1 MREELIR
8 KREAKLLT
16 QAQMARKCKCSER
29 LIVGIEEED
38 WITHPHIA
46 SRMAKEYGF
55 NVNTYNQLVH
65 ETRRAKKLPKPVQ
78 PHDEKSWN
86 GYAVCA
92 GCRKVDLEQDPYMWS
107 GYYK

>member
-1 MREELIR
+1 MREELMR
-8 KREAKLLT
+8 KREAKQLT

-38 WITHPHIA
+38 WITHPDIA

-55 NVNTYNQLVH
+55 GIRTYNQLVH
-65 ETRRAKKLPKPVQ
+65 EDRRAKELPKPVQ
-78 PHDEKSWN
+78 PPSAQNWN

-92 GCRKVDLEQDPYMWS
+92 GSRKLYMDDYPY
-107 GYYK
+107 GY